1 MNILKSKLFWM
12 VPVVAIIILLIF
24 SVAFYPAFNPKPK
37 NIPIAV
43 VNADKG
49 IKIQDKETNI
59 GKNLES
65 KLMKSDSDTVKWIK
79 VDREADLKQGMQNKD
94 YFGAIVIEKD
104 FSEHAMSHTQ
114 SVVGNFKKQEMEA
127 KVKSGEIPLE
137 VAQQMAQ
144 KRGAQN
150 VKPQQATFKTIVN
163 EGAGTQISQMVS
175 QILNGMSNQVNQNI
189 TAQSLKTLESQ
200 NVTVKASDIQGLT
213 QPVKAEQQKMNKVG
227 DHQAGGNGPFLMFMP
242 IWMGSIVI
250 SVLLFFAF
258 RTSNNISIRHR
269 LTAALGQ
276 IVMTA
281 VTAFIGAFSFVYF
294 MQGVLDFNFND
305 VNATATFIALA
316 IMGFVGLILGTMTWL
331 GMKSVPIFFLLMF
344 FSMQMVT
351 LPKQMLPEF
360 YQKYMVDWNPLVH
373 YADMLRS
380 ILYLN
385 EGIELNSTMWML
397 IGFMIFGIVSTMM
410 AAIVRRHSTKRAEI
424 PA

>member
-1 MNILKSKLFWM
+1 M
-12 VPVVAIIILLIF
+12 
-24 SVAFYPAFNPKPK
+24 
-37 NIPIAV
+37 
-43 VNADKG
+43 
-49 IKIQDKETNI
+49 
-59 GKNLES
+59 
-65 KLMKSDSDTVKWIK
+65 
-79 VDREADLKQGMQNKD
+79 
-94 YFGAIVIEKD
+94 GA
-104 FSEHAMSHTQ
+104 
-114 SVVGNFKKQEMEA
+114 
-127 KVKSGEIPLE
+127 
-137 VAQQMAQ
+137 
-144 KRGAQN
+144 
-150 VKPQQATFKTIVN
+150 
-163 EGAGTQISQMVS
+163 
-175 QILNGMSNQVNQNI
+175 
-189 TAQSLKTLESQ
+189 
-200 NVTVKASDIQGLT
+200 
-213 QPVKAEQQKMNKVG
+213 
-227 DHQAGGNGPFLMFMP
+227 
-242 IWMGSIVI
+242 IVI

-258 RTSNNISIRHR
+258 RTSNNISVRHR

-281 VTAFIGAFSFVYF
+281 LTAFVGAFAFVYF
-294 MQGVLDFNFND
+294 MKDVLDFNFND
-305 VNATATFIALA
+305 AHTTATFIALA

-385 EGIELNSTMWML
+385 EVIELNSTMWML